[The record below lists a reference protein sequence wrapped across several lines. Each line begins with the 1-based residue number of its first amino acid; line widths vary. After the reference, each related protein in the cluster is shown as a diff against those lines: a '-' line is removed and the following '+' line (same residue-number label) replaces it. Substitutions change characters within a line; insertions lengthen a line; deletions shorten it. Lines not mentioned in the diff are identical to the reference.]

1 VQYFTAKTEYIL
13 WVNWSIALGHH
24 CGGGLLRGNEI
35 CDVITVTLLWPHF
48 LFFFSHRRPFRIF
61 QLAFLLPL
69 HFSFWTVDCAGG
81 RIFSVSQNSALLRLS
96 NWATKI
102 VESPWAPDCPARTCV
117 EGPSVFIGLIKCLK
131 YKRRIKVYSRSL
143 LEMSKQIW
151 SVIYWEITW
160 VGLMENAHEMP
171 NWTLIL
177 LDKTNS
183 LRERRGYVILMVA
196 PGAPFRCKK

>member
-1 VQYFTAKTEYIL
+1 MRY
-13 WVNWSIALGHH
+13 
-24 CGGGLLRGNEI
+24 
-35 CDVITVTLLWPHF
+35 VTSSLSLCSDLIF
-48 LFFFSHRRPFRIF
+48 VFFSHRRPFRIF

-102 VESPWAPDCPARTCV
+102 VKSPWAPDCPARTCV
-117 EGPSVFIGLIKCLK
+117 ECPSVFIGLIKCLK

-151 SVIYWEITW
+151 PVIYWEITW
-160 VGLMENAHEMP
+160 VGPNGKCPRNAKL
-171 NWTLIL
+171 NFDII
-177 LDKTNS
+177 
-183 LRERRGYVILMVA
+183 G
-196 PGAPFRCKK
+196 